1 MYLKGVPKL
10 YVLFVILFCSI
21 RVYNSLNFL
30 TYPFGKLVFRLCVF
44 CLFIYLSIYLFYGD
58 RDIKMGHS
66 ILRTILKKTL
76 LCPVSIFEIWY
87 CSKHFLSCSISGS
100 KPSKSLFFVWTAFK
114 KAWNICT
121 LLRMPKQSRFWKNRF
136 FLNW

>member
-21 RVYNSLNFL
+21 RVYISLNFL

-44 CLFIYLSIYLFYGD
+44 CLFIYLSVYLFYGD

-76 LCPVSIFEIWY
+76 LCPVSIFEI
-87 CSKHFLSCSISGS
+87 
-100 KPSKSLFFVWTAFK
+100 
-114 KAWNICT
+114 
-121 LLRMPKQSRFWKNRF
+121 
-136 FLNW
+136 